1 MAVLAVGLGFA
12 ACGGGSDQGAS
23 APPTSTSAPTPEA
36 TSGYAFADYE
46 FIPTARSACVKPV
59 KLGSRSKVE
68 LVIEERDVVNLFV
81 PNCVIDAE
89 RDEISVTV
97 FNDTPNLHNFIVEGD
112 DFELILQPGQR
123 KSVAV
128 ALLDHPA
135 INFQCTIHRG
145 MHGSFFR

>member
-1 MAVLAVGLGFA
+1 MVVLAVGLGFA
-12 ACGGGSDQGAS
+12 ACGGGGGQGAS
-23 APPTSTSAPTPEA
+23 APPTSTSAPAPEA
-36 TSGYAFADYE
+36 TGYAFADYD

-68 LVIEERDVVNLFV
+68 LVIEERGVVNLFV
-81 PNCVIDAE
+81 PNCVFDAK

-97 FNDTPNLHNFIVEGD
+97 FNDTRSLHNFIVEGD
-112 DFELILQPGQR
+112 DFELVLQPGQR

-128 ALLDHPA
+128 ALVDQPL

-145 MHGSFFR
+145 MHGSFYR